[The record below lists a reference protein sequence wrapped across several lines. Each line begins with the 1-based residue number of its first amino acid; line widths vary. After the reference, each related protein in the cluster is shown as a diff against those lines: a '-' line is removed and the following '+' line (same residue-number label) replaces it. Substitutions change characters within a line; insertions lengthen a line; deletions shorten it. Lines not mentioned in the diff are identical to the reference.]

1 MSSFFSPCPCGDYNI
16 CKLCNGKIKCRPD
29 GGTSSINRH
38 VKLKHPDELNK
49 FAESEFNPSFHN
61 HGILSEDGMVSC
73 RREQKEHDDSE
84 TADIDNKVLR
94 CVTMLLGYMKN
105 IKKEVDVLKKKQD
118 KEKTEL

>member
-1 MSSFFSPCPCGDYNI
+1 
-16 CKLCNGKIKCRPD
+16 
-29 GGTSSINRH
+29 
-38 VKLKHPDELNK
+38 
-49 FAESEFNPSFHN
+49 
-61 HGILSEDGMVSC
+61 MVSC